1 MFNDKKVQLATN
13 QKLLGLNL
21 DSKLDLNKHIDKK
34 INKSIKIIGVMKMKR
49 LSLIL
54 SRKSL
59 LTIYKSA
66 VRTNLHYAD
75 IMCAK
80 LLVNNSK

>member
-34 INKSIKIIGVMKMKR
+34 INKSIKIIGVMKR